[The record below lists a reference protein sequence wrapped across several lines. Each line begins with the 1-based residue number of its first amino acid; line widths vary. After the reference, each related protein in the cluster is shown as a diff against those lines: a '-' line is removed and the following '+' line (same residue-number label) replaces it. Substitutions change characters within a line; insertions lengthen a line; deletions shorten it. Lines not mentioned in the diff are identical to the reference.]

1 MSSSPVE
8 VNDVAL
14 PDVISVA
21 PEQLE
26 AECAIYPTVDI
37 CEGAVNVGVSV
48 PMVLT
53 VKAPDEGGH
62 M

>member
-1 MSSSPVE
+1 MSSSPVA
-8 VNDVAL
+8 VSDVAV
-14 PDVISVA
+14 PDVMLVD

-26 AECAIYPTVDI
+26 AECATYPTVDI
-37 CEGAVNVGVSV
+37 CEGAVKVGVSV

-53 VKAPDEGGH
+53 VKAPDEGGQ